1 MCLRFWIVR
10 FPLIDDYIK
19 SKVCGPTEVI
29 SFSIMALYFAT
40 KPWAFQNTQTIEIF
54 DHFCATL
61 KN

>member
-1 MCLRFWIVR
+1 
-10 FPLIDDYIK
+10 
-19 SKVCGPTEVI
+19 
-29 SFSIMALYFAT
+29 MALYFAT